1 MRFSPTYRIEALATN
16 PPINELVAS
25 LKVWRDRN
33 KSRAMEERQGLKLL
47 FYGPP
52 GLGKTELANY
62 LAYELD
68 LELTQARVSDVMSP
82 WVGESE
88 RNLANLFR
96 KRESSLGI
104 LLIDELESLLF
115 SRDMALR
122 SWELRFVN
130 EFLTCL
136 DLYKGLFI
144 GTTNRPDRLDN
155 AGLRRLGRKV
165 EFRALEDSG
174 KIELFEAFLKPLTG
188 RALNKTES

>member
-1 MRFSPTYRIEALATN
+1 
-16 PPINELVAS
+16 
-25 LKVWRDRN
+25 
-33 KSRAMEERQGLKLL
+33 MEERQGLKLL